1 MTLPAE
7 TERLLSPAASC
18 QLRSLRMKTTLYG
31 FKACDTVQKARK
43 WLDAKK
49 VEHRFFDY
57 RVETLDP
64 KTVDEWFKRAGWES
78 VFNRGSAS
86 FKELTESDRNTL
98 DGKKARALIAANSNF
113 IKRPV
118 LDTGKEL
125 HFGFK
130 PAVYEKVFG
139 G

>member
-1 MTLPAE
+1 MT
-7 TERLLSPAASC
+7 
-18 QLRSLRMKTTLYG
+18 TTLYG

-43 WLDAKK
+43 WLDANK

-57 RVETLDP
+57 RIDRLDP
-64 KTVDEWFKRAGWES
+64 KVVDDWFKRAGWES
-78 VFNRGSAS
+78 VFNKGSAS
-86 FKELTESDRNTL
+86 FKELPENERAKL
-98 DGKKARALIAANSNF
+98 DAKAARALIATNSNF

-130 PAVYEKVFG
+130 PAVYEDVFG
-139 G
+139 K

>member
-1 MTLPAE
+1 MT
-7 TERLLSPAASC
+7 
-18 QLRSLRMKTTLYG
+18 TTLYG

-43 WLDAKK
+43 WLDANN

-57 RVETLDP
+57 RVEKLDP
-64 KTVDEWFKRAGWES
+64 KLVDDWFRRAGWES

-86 FKELTESDRNTL
+86 FKELPEKERDGL
-98 DGKKARALIAANSNF
+98 DAKAARALIATNSNF

-118 LDTGKEL
+118 LDTGQEL

-139 G
+139 